1 MAFTI
6 VRRLRRRLAAAVAA
20 ATILACAAAA
30 TLLAVPALAAPPK
43 AAALNL
49 DDRANVQRVEQYLNG
64 IRTLTARFTQY
75 SPEGGTAEG
84 VLYLSRPGHMRFEY
98 DAPTPIMLLA
108 DGTWVIY
115 YDKSLKQVSYLP
127 IGSTPAWF
135 LLRNDISLE
144 GDVTITRFERGPGVL
159 RATLVE
165 TKHPEN
171 GTVTLTLSDKPMELK
186 QWSLVDAQGKT
197 TTVVLSDL
205 RVGVPVDPN
214 VFVFNDPRPRGPQG
228 GQ

>member
-6 VRRLRRRLAAAVAA
+6 VRRLLRRIAAVTAAAILTCAAAVPA
-20 ATILACAAAA
+20 
-30 TLLAVPALAAPPK
+30 PALAATPK
-43 AAALNL
+43 PAALSL
-49 DDRANVQRVEQYLNG
+49 DDRADLQRVEQYLNG

-75 SPEGGTAEG
+75 NPDGNTAEG

-98 DAPTPIMLLA
+98 DAPSPIMLLA

-115 YDKSLKQVSYLP
+115 YDKSLKQVTYLP

-144 GDVTITRFERGPGVL
+144 GDVTITKFERGPGVL

-171 GTVTLTLSDKPMELK
+171 GTVTLTLSDKPTELK

-197 TTVVLSDL
+197 TTVVLSES
-205 RVGVPVDPN
+205 RVGAPIDPN

>member
-6 VRRLRRRLAAAVAA
+6 VRRLLRRTAAVTAATILTCAAAAAVA
-20 ATILACAAAA
+20 
-30 TLLAVPALAAPPK
+30 TLALAAPPK
-43 AAALNL
+43 AATLTL
-49 DDRANVQRVEQYLNG
+49 DDRVDLQRVEQYLNG

-75 SPEGGTAEG
+75 SPDGGTAEG

-98 DAPTPIMLLA
+98 DAPSPIMLLA

-115 YDKSLKQVSYLP
+115 YDKNLKQVTYLP

-144 GDVTITRFERGPGVL
+144 GDVTITKFERGPGVL

-186 QWSLVDAQGKT
+186 QWSLVDAQNKT
-197 TTVVLSDL
+197 TTVVLSEP
-205 RVGVPVDPN
+205 RIGAPIDPT
-214 VFVFNDPRPRGPQG
+214 VFAFDDPRPHGPQG